1 MAIPTVTK
9 MEVYP
14 VAGHD
19 CMELN
24 LSGAHGPYF
33 TRNIVILTD
42 STGAEGVGEVPG
54 GEKIT
59 KALEDIKDLVV
70 GTSIADYKQT
80 LNKVRSWLNQNIKDD
95 VRGLQTYDLRV
106 GVHAVTAVEAPLLD
120 LLGKFLEVPAA
131 ALMGDGIQRERV
143 RFLSY
148 LFYVGD
154 RRKTDLEY
162 EEEPDAGCDWY
173 RLRHEE
179 AVTPEAIVALAKATH
194 EKYGF
199 EDFKLK
205 GGVFTPQ
212 EEARAVA
219 AIKAA
224 FPNARVDLDPNGGWS
239 LKEALEI
246 APELKKVLAYVE
258 DPCGA
263 EDGFSGREVMAEFKR
278 ATGMFTATNMINTD
292 WRQMCHTIALN
303 SVDIPLADPH
313 FWTMEGSVRVGQL
326 CNDFGLMWGCHSNN
340 HFDIS
345 LAMVV
350 QCAAA
355 IPGKMNGIDTHWIW
369 QEGRE
374 RLTKEPMQIVG
385 GCIELPKK
393 GGLGIEP
400 DRDQI
405 MKAHRLYMDKC
416 YGKGARDDSVGMQYL
431 IPGWKF
437 DNKKPCMVR

>member
-1 MAIPTVTK
+1 MTIPTIVA

-24 LSGAHGPYF
+24 LSGAHAPFF
-33 TRNIVILTD
+33 TRNVVLLTD
-42 STGAEGVGEVPG
+42 SSGAVGVGEVPG

-59 KALEDIKDLVV
+59 RALRAVENLVV
-70 GTSIADYKQT
+70 GTRISDYKQT
-80 LNKVRSWLNQNIKDD
+80 LNAVRRWLDSNIKDD
-95 VRGLQTYDLRV
+95 VRGLQTFDLRT
-106 GVHAVTAVEAPLLD
+106 GVHVVTAVEAPLLD
-120 LLGKFLEVPAA
+120 LLGKFLDVPAA
-131 ALMGDGIQRERV
+131 ALLGDGIQRDRV
-143 RFLSY
+143 RFLGY

-154 RRKTDLEY
+154 RRRTDLPY
-162 EEEPDAGCDWY
+162 EEEPDAACEWY

-179 AVTPEAIVALAKATH
+179 ALTPEAIVAQARAAR

-205 GGVFTPQ
+205 GGVLEP
-212 EEARAVA
+212 EEELRAVQA
-219 AIKAA
+219 LKAA
-224 FPNARVDLDPNGGWS
+224 FPEARIDLDPNGAWS
-239 LKEALEI
+239 LEKSLEL
-246 APELKKVLAYVE
+246 APELKKVLAYCE

-263 EDGFSGREVMAEFKR
+263 ENGFSGREVMAEFR
-278 ATGMFTATNMINTD
+278 QASGIPTATNMINTD
-292 WRQMCHTIALN
+292 WRQMRHCIALR

-313 FWTMEGSVRVGQL
+313 FWTMAGSVRVGQL

-355 IPGKMNGIDTHWIW
+355 IPGAMNGIDTHWIW

-374 RLTKEPMQIVG
+374 RLTREPLQIVD
-385 GCIELPKK
+385 GCIALPDKP
-393 GGLGIEP
+393 GLGVEA
-400 DRDQI
+400 DREQI
-405 MKAHRLYMDKC
+405 RKAHQLYLENSL
-416 YGKGARDDSVGMQYL
+416 GARDDAVGMQYL
-431 IPGWKF
+431 IPGWTF
-437 DNKKPCMVR
+437 DNKRPCLVR